1 MLDAVLLLRDQL
13 MDSLLVSG
21 GLSEM
26 ELQMK
31 PGGGGRVGSSQRGS
45 DSVML
50 MLVCWL
56 SDGL

>member
-1 MLDAVLLLRDQL
+1 
-13 MDSLLVSG
+13 MDSQSLSG
-21 GLSEM
+21 GLGET
-26 ELQMK
+26 ELHVK
-31 PGGGGRVGSSQRGS
+31 PGGAARVASSQRGS